1 MSFNPDPSKEAQE
14 VIFSRKLQKIIRPSI
29 YFNNNPIEQTLSQ
42 KRLEMIL
49 NTKLNFQEHIKNIP
63 TKVNKT
69 IGLLPKLPKILPPGA
84 LLKVFKSFFRSHLN
98 YGDVIYDQSYN
109 NIFHQKMESIQYNAA
124 LTVTGAISGS
134 SMEKLY
140 QESGLECLQ
149 QRQ

>member
-1 MSFNPDPSKEAQE
+1 
-14 VIFSRKLQKIIRPSI
+14 
-29 YFNNNPIEQTLSQ
+29 
-42 KRLEMIL
+42 MIL

-69 IGLLPKLPKILPPGA
+69 IGLLPKLPKICPQEHYLRYLNRLSG
-84 LLKVFKSFFRSHLN
+84 LILITVMLYMTRVIIIFFIRKWSR
-98 YGDVIYDQSYN
+98 YN
-109 NIFHQKMESIQYNAA
+109 ITQHR
-124 LTVTGAISGS
+124 LTGAISGS